1 MGKIILLF
9 FTINFCYGFNV
20 FIVKDNITMGKKFI
34 ITEEEKNEIKTL
46 YNINE
51 QGNTFVKRYN
61 KFITYVDDM
70 KSVENGGDFI
80 VKFSNGLVFITNMGN
95 SKMVQFAQEG
105 GVSKGT
111 MEGKEYQMIECKQSD
126 GKDVVF
132 LLFNDGKLRVSLTS
146 LIIKQMELTDIPNN
160 PDENYI
166 EFYK

>member
-9 FTINFCYGFNV
+9 FTINFCYGFNI
-20 FIVKDNITMGKKFI
+20 FIVKDITMGKKFI

-80 VKFSNGLVFITNMGN
+80 VKSSNGLVFITNMGN
-95 SKMVQFAQEG
+95 SKMVQFAQDG
-105 GVSKGT
+105 GVTKGT

-160 PDENYI
+160 PEENYI

>member
-9 FTINFCYGFNV
+9 FTINFCYGFNI
-20 FIVKDNITMGKKFI
+20 FIVKDITMGKKFI

-61 KFITYVDDM
+61 KFITYVDDI
-70 KSVENGGDFI
+70 I

-95 SKMVQFAQEG
+95 SKMVQFAQDG
-105 GVSKGT
+105 GVTKGT

-160 PDENYI
+160 PEENYI